1 MGHLPLSGCRGAGG
15 RSVRIR
21 FVPVLFLYSTV
32 LREYEYVRGFHLKV
46 HERFHHLLVKWRVRD
61 SHRETRGRAAHFL
74 RDAPMGINTAHGMR
88 SALAMEAADSSSRIT
103 ARVATSAMA
112 ALTTASSATAVA
124 APTAKPLLASS
135 CTAASTDALLNKV
148 APVPSALAHRL
159 QACIVRV
166 PEYTN
171 SALTHQNTRGA
182 SPTSGPDGSSAGQV
196 LLAIPGRGGVWRP
209 AADDESE
216 PNTPA
221 FRRFFTMLPSVVRE
235 CLVDGAAA
243 SVDPQALIAA
253 LPAEEQEIAAEVELD
268 VLSIRGAVHAE
279 GCAALRHAVDSK
291 RSVYS
296 DSVDKMPEHQLDLS
310 REQLEG
316 FVGASTVAGLM
327 QLPMRLASQRATGMR
342 ADHDEL
348 RAEGCCDADAQPAAR
363 YRVEYFVRRYSRGTR
378 PLINFHRDG
387 CAVTVNVA
395 LSDDAAHRGGRLL
408 IVLSDGVRVLHREA
422 GQATVHPS
430 SVLHGV
436 SAMESGVR
444 YSLLIFFH
452 NTIKGEE
459 GAAAGQGSQ
468 LTTHESTSCA
478 CGHSECT

>member
-1 MGHLPLSGCRGAGG
+1 
-15 RSVRIR
+15 
-21 FVPVLFLYSTV
+21 
-32 LREYEYVRGFHLKV
+32 
-46 HERFHHLLVKWRVRD
+46 
-61 SHRETRGRAAHFL
+61 
-74 RDAPMGINTAHGMR
+74 
-88 SALAMEAADSSSRIT
+88 
-103 ARVATSAMA
+103 MA
-112 ALTTASSATAVA
+112 ALTTASSAIAVA
-124 APTAKPLLASS
+124 APVAKPLLASS
-135 CTAASTDALLNKV
+135 FVAASTGALLNNV
-148 APVPSALAHRL
+148 TPVPSALAHRL
-159 QACIVRV
+159 QACIVRI

-171 SALTHQNTRGA
+171 SALTHQNTSGA
-182 SPTSGPDGSSAGQV
+182 SPTSGPDGSSAGKV

-253 LPAEEQEIAAEVELD
+253 LPAAEQQQEIAAEVELD

-395 LSDDAAHRGGRLL
+395 LSNDEAHTGGRLL

-452 NTIKGEE
+452 NIIKGEE
-459 GAAAGQGSQ
+459 GGAAGQGSQ
-468 LTTHESTSCA
+468 LTSTHESTSCA
-478 CGHSECT
+478 CGQSECT